1 MDLQRLKP
9 KKWMLLAMLFGCGDG
24 SSQDSGDSMVSFGE
38 CDQPEVTQ
46 VAVISEMWFAR
57 IEDGVTWGADLDGN
71 TTGCG
76 IDDYVDP
83 EGSGGIDNALGGLVP
98 ILELT
103 EGAAIEVYLQNMI
116 NSGELLLMIEIEDLD
131 DPMDDTCVDVNL
143 VRALG
148 SPTVGTDKIIESGQT
163 FDRDPNLPSSRTE
176 GMSIS
181 SGTLLATP
189 LYVSLPIQYFDDHL
203 TINLQG
209 STLRVDQ
216 GIDGHVSGYLA
227 GGVLTEEIT
236 SFVDGRGDID
246 IGDLMISLLETNA
259 DLWPDET
266 GACTGISFVLEYRA
280 KPAFFYLD

>member
-1 MDLQRLKP
+1 MGLLRLKLEWLMP
-9 KKWMLLAMLFGCGDG
+9 LAWLLGCGGG
-24 SSQDSGDSMVSFGE
+24 SSQDTGGSVAALGE

-46 VAVISEMWFAR
+46 VAVITEMWFAR
-57 IEDGVTWGADLDGN
+57 IEDGVTWGTDLDGN

-83 EGSGGIDNALGGLVP
+83 EGNGGIDNASGGLVP

-116 NSGELLLMIEIEDLD
+116 NSGELLLMIEIEDVD

-148 SPTVGTDKIIESGQT
+148 SPTVGTDRIIESGQT

-181 SGTLLATP
+181 SGTLLASP
-189 LYVSLPIQYFDDHL
+189 LYVSLPLQYFDDHL
-203 TINLQG
+203 TINIQG

-216 GIDGHVSGYLA
+216 GVDGHVAGYLA

-259 DLWPDET
+259 DLWPDEN
-266 GACTGISFVLEYRA
+266 GDCKGISFVLEYRA